1 MLIQNPVD
9 KNDSDAITTD
19 ADKPVYNDLVSYDGF
34 LATLDYSDT
43 TAANAADSNLKLT
56 V

>member
-9 KNDSDAITTD
+9 KNDSDAITAD

-34 LATLDYSDT
+34 LATLDYTDT
-43 TAANAADSNLKLT
+43 TAANAADSNLKLS